1 MKWTGEMDRPDG
13 FTEAH
18 GRVVGRSDDF
28 VSVVAPISNDA
39 DIIDAFVADTVAV
52 LEANYANYEL
62 LLVDDG
68 SRDTSGERLSSVL
81 VKFRCI
87 RVVRLS
93 RRYGTEIAIA
103 AGLDT
108 AIGDYV
114 VVMLPASDPP
124 ALIPAMISRV
134 RAGAELV
141 YGVHVERGAEPT
153 WARLGASAFYT
164 IGAKLFDLR
173 LARNSSYFRVM
184 TRQAVNAIARMKD
197 KYRYLRLLSLEVA
210 AAVEPF
216 PYVPIALRPTRSHRG
231 LIESFAEAIGIVVA
245 HSTRPLRIVSGLGL
259 LASAVNLLYMVYV
272 VLIYLLKAKVAEGW
286 TTSSMQASA
295 MFFLVFLI
303 LAVMGEY
310 LVRILEE
317 SRDRP
322 LYNVAGERNSNL
334 VVADGAR
341 RNVVQ
346 ESDARSPAALFSRE
360 TVGPP

>member
-1 MKWTGEMDRPDG
+1 MDRRGG
-13 FTEAH
+13 FTDALAPA
-18 GRVVGRSDDF
+18 VGRSDDF

-39 DIIDAFVADTVAV
+39 DIIDAFVAETLGV

-68 SRDTSGERLSSVL
+68 SRDSSSERLNSVL
-81 VKFRCI
+81 AKFRCI

-141 YGVHVERGAEPT
+141 YGVHVQRGVEPA

-210 AAVEPF
+210 AVVEPF
-216 PYVPIALRPTRSHRG
+216 PYVPIALRPTRQHRG
-231 LIESFAEAIGIVVA
+231 LVESFAEAIGIVVA

-259 LASAVNLLYMVYV
+259 CQCHEP
-272 VLIYLLKAKVAEGW
+272 VLWSLVLYLLKAKVAEGW
-286 TTSSMQASA
+286 PRARCRRAQCSS
-295 MFFLVFLI
+295 
-303 LAVMGEY
+303 
-310 LVRILEE
+310 
-317 SRDRP
+317 
-322 LYNVAGERNSNL
+322 
-334 VVADGAR
+334 
-341 RNVVQ
+341 
-346 ESDARSPAALFSRE
+346 
-360 TVGPP
+360 